1 MPRNEAK
8 PLSLADARRQRVNQ
22 RVLEGLSEV
31 TVRYTKRN
39 GQESSSTGKVAYFNG
54 QIGMDTGSVTIDT
67 PDKGPRT
74 INLHS
79 IHTIE

>member
-1 MPRNEAK
+1 MRNEPK
-8 PLSLADARRQRVNQ
+8 PLSPIDARRQRVNQ
-22 RVLEGLSEV
+22 RVLEGLQEV
-31 TVRYTKRN
+31 TVKYTKRD
-39 GQESSSTGKVAYFNG
+39 GTESSSTGTVKFFNG
-54 QIGMDTGSVTIDT
+54 RIGYDTGSVTIDT